1 MSRFLLSTLMIVLSL
16 LTTAN
21 AQEIHRVGTAE
32 ERAAKITEWMKETLH
47 LTQDQIGPVTEINRR
62 YAQMQD
68 DLTYSAGSHSDKM
81 HQAKANDH
89 AKEAELQKIFTQDQ
103 FTAYKKKKAV
113 LRENLKEQAEAAQRT
128 RY

>member
-1 MSRFLLSTLMIVLSL
+1 MSKFLLSTFIVALSFF
-16 LTTAN
+16 TAAR
-21 AQEIHRVGTAE
+21 AQEIHRVGTAD

-62 YAQMQD
+62 YAQMMD
-68 DLTYSAGSHSDKM
+68 DLTYSAGTHADKM

-113 LRENLKEQAEAAQRT
+113 LREQLKEQAEAAQGT

>member
-1 MSRFLLSTLMIVLSL
+1 MSKFLLSSFILILSL
-16 LTTAN
+16 CNMAQ
-21 AQEIHRVGTAE
+21 AQEIHRVGTAD
-32 ERAAKITEWMKETLH
+32 ERAAKITEWMKETLQ

-68 DLTYSAGSHSDKM
+68 DLTYSSGSRSDKM

-103 FTAYKKKKAV
+103 FTAYKKKKAA
-113 LRENLKEQAEAAQRT
+113 LRESLKEQAEAAQGT